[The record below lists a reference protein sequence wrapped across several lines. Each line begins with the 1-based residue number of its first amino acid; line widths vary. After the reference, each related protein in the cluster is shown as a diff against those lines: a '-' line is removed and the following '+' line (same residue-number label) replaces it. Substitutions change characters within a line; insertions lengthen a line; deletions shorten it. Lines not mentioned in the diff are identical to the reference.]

1 MYVLRW
7 KNGTEDCKMQGLI
20 RLAYTPVISWEKKK
34 RMFFFQ
40 IKILIFWEQLVK
52 IIAMPYLKTVTSL
65 LIFWV
70 ALFVPLM
77 SNEKTLELALE

>member
-1 MYVLRW
+1 
-7 KNGTEDCKMQGLI
+7 
-20 RLAYTPVISWEKKK
+20 
-34 RMFFFQ
+34 MFFFQ
-40 IKILIFWEQLVK
+40 FKILIFWEQLVK
-52 IIAMPYLKTVTSL
+52 IIVMPYLKTVISL